1 MWGPLWVS
9 APVPAMESRSDH
21 LEVGETHEDRRID
34 ARAAMTGVPTYDR
47 RLDTSPHEALTR
59 FAEAGAAAFG
69 HSAVLT
75 IDRQLAQLLRLRVAQ
90 IGNCSYCLG
99 VHHAAARA
107 AGIPQA
113 KIDLLTAW
121 WETGFF
127 TVAEQAALQYAE
139 ALTRASDTSVI
150 QAFQRHHD
158 ALAAHFDATEMVEIV
173 GVMINMNVWIRLKLA
188 AGATPF
194 PPGDEESARSAI

>member
-1 MWGPLWVS
+1 MK
-9 APVPAMESRSDH
+9 
-21 LEVGETHEDRRID
+21 ID
-34 ARAAMTGVPTYDR
+34 GSTALVTGDR
-47 RLDTSPHEALTR
+47 RLDTSAHEELRR

-69 HSAVLT
+69 HTAELT

-107 AGIPQA
+107 ARIPQA

-139 ALTRASDTSVI
+139 ALTRASDTSVV
-150 QAFQRHHD
+150 QAFQQHHD
-158 ALAAHFDATEMVEIV
+158 ALAAHFDATAMVEIV
-173 GVMINMNVWIRLKLA
+173 AVVINMNVWIRLKLA
-188 AGATPF
+188 AGATPS
-194 PPGDEESARSAI
+194 PLGDEGSARPAI